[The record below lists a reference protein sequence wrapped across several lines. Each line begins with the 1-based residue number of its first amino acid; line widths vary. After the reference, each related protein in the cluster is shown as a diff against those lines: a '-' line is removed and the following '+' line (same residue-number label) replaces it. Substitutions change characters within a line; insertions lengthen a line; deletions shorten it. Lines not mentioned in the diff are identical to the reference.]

1 MRPLTS
7 AFLLFVSTAL
17 FGQERISVVIELQS
31 PPAVESYLA
40 ALSAKSTA
48 SGLRA
53 AVTAAR
59 NQLAVVEAEQQSV
72 VARVNAIPS
81 SVVLFRLQRLFNG
94 IAVDVDASQLEAI
107 RRLPGVKS
115 VQPLPIAQRANTS
128 SVPLIGGPDVWRALA
143 PNGATGKNVKVGVVD
158 TGLDYIHKDFGGNGD
173 YTGKTFTGSTFP
185 TTDKVPGG
193 TDLAGDA
200 YDAGSSDAATRTPH
214 PDGDPMDCEGHG
226 SHVAGTIG
234 GLGVKKDGTTY
245 GGPYNVVFDPSIFSI
260 GPGVAPEAKLFPIR
274 IFGCT
279 GSTGLIAPALEW
291 ALDPNKDGDFADHMD
306 VVNMS
311 LGSSFGSK
319 SNVNTIAADN
329 LAKVGCVV
337 VASAGNDGDV
347 YYVVSQPS
355 TGDHVIS
362 VAASVDALEPADGMQ
377 ITAPAAIASTYT
389 AHHSVNFDWFNK
401 PPVSGTV
408 ARPATVLSGCSAFP
422 ASDKTLITGKIALLD
437 WTDNDCGSATR
448 VGNANTAGAIGVIL
462 RHTRDDLDIAIA
474 GATTI
479 PSTLVQKS
487 TGDLILARLGSS
499 TVTAAFNADEIGA
512 MPILTAANVDLL
524 SSFSSRGPRLED
536 NALKPEITAPG
547 QSIWSVRAKSGFRG
561 TSMSGTSM
569 AAPHVTGSMALLKQ
583 LHPDWSADELRALA
597 MSTASHDLFTGTS
610 RSGNRYGVG
619 RVGAGRI
626 DVASASRTNTILTV
640 SGEAPG
646 VIGASFGAPDVS
658 STFSATK
665 SVVILN
671 KGSGT
676 VTTYRVTYDPA
687 VSQPGVTFTVPDSV
701 TVPANGSATFTLRM
715 DANAAQMRHHRD
727 ASLTATQLNT
737 TRSWISEASGWV
749 TLTASGQETLRLPV
763 FAAPRVASAM
773 STTNT
778 TFPDATGTFQMALKG
793 TSLNTGNGTDD
804 ENAAVAAFELSN
816 VGTRNPT
823 LAGQLNI
830 EYTGIGSNFATTKS
844 VPNSTIYFAIA
855 TFGPWTSPVQ
865 TPLRID
871 IDTNGDGVDDFRV
884 TTTDLGTFQA
894 TSFTDVFVTQ
904 LCTVAG
910 TNCKAIARD
919 VADPAVADMVLFNT
933 NVMVL
938 PVSAADLGLSAT
950 KSSISYRVRIG
961 SSVTTPIDAVPRQTY
976 DVAKPGMSFSA
987 ARTAAFGFADNPQ
1000 NTIAVAYDKTAFTAA
1015 KSRGILLL
1023 HFHNENGKHEEV
1035 LTPSGVPP
1043 PRHRASTH

>member
-1 MRPLTS
+1 MRQLAWS
-7 AFLLFVSTAL
+7 FLLLVSSAV
-17 FGQERISVVIELQS
+17 FAQERISVVIELQS
-31 PPAVESYLA
+31 PPAVESYLS
-40 ALSAKSTA
+40 ALSSKSTA

-72 VARVNAIPS
+72 VARVNAVPS
-81 SVVLFRLQRLFNG
+81 AVVLFRLQRLFNG
-94 IAVDVDASQLEAI
+94 IAVDVDASQLDAI
-107 RRLPGVKS
+107 RQLPGVKS

-143 PNGATGKNVKVGVVD
+143 PNGATGKNVKVGVLD

-173 YTGKTFTGSTFP
+173 YSGKTFTGASFP

-193 TDLAGDA
+193 TDLAGDD
-200 YDAGSSDAATRTPH
+200 YDAGSSDSAKRTPH

-226 SHVAGTIG
+226 SHVAGTIA
-234 GLGVKKDGTTY
+234 GLGVKKDGTTFTGSY
-245 GGPYNVVFDPSIFSI
+245 TGAFDSSIFAI
-260 GPGVAPEAKLFPIR
+260 GPGVAPEAKLFPVR
-274 IFGCT
+274 IFGCG
-279 GSTGLIAPALEW
+279 GSTGLIVAGLEW
-291 ALDPNKDGDFADHMD
+291 ALDPNKDGDFTDHMD

-319 SNVNTIAADN
+319 SNLNTIAADN

-362 VAASVDALEPADGMQ
+362 VASSVDALEPADAMR
-377 ITAPAAIASTYT
+377 ITAPAAIATTYL

-401 PPVSGTV
+401 PSVSGVV

-422 ASDKTLITGKIALLD
+422 TSDKNLITGKIALLD

-462 RHTRDDLDIAIA
+462 RHTKDDLDLAIA
-474 GATTI
+474 GATSI

-487 TGDLILARLGSS
+487 TGDLILANLGPAG
-499 TVTAAFNADEIGA
+499 VTAAFNPDEIGA
-512 MPILTAANVDLL
+512 MPVLNAANVDLL

-536 NALKPEITAPG
+536 NGLKPEITAPG
-547 QSIWSVRAKSGFRG
+547 QSIWSVRALSGFRG

-569 AAPHVTGSMALLKQ
+569 AAPHVTGAMALLKQ

-597 MSTASHDLFTGTS
+597 MSTASHDLFTGAS
-610 RSGNRYGVG
+610 RSGNRFGVS
-619 RVGAGRI
+619 RIGAGRI
-626 DVASASRTNTILTV
+626 DVASASRTKTIVTV
-640 SGEAPG
+640 GGEAPG

-658 STFSATK
+658 TTFSASK

-676 VTTYRVTYDPA
+676 ITTYRVAYDPA
-687 VSQPGVTFTVPDSV
+687 VTQPGVTFTVPDSV
-701 TVPANGSATFTLRM
+701 TVPASGSATFTIRM
-715 DANAAQMRHHRD
+715 DAIASQMRHHRD
-727 ASLTATQLNT
+727 ASLTTTQLNA

-749 TLTASGQETLRLPV
+749 TLTAAGQETLRLPV

-773 STTNT
+773 STTST

-816 VGTRNPT
+816 IGTRNPT
-823 LAGQLNI
+823 LPGQLNI
-830 EYTGIGSNFATTKS
+830 EYTGIGSNFAATKS
-844 VPNSTIYFAIA
+844 VPSSTIYFGVA

-865 TPLRID
+865 TGLRID

-884 TTTDLGTFQA
+884 STTDLGTFQA
-894 TSFTDVFVTQ
+894 TSFADVFVMQ
-904 LCTVAG
+904 LCTAAG
-910 TNCKAIARD
+910 TNCKALFRD
-919 VADPAVADMVLFNT
+919 VANPAVGDMVLFNT

-938 PVSAADLGLSAT
+938 PVSAADLGLTAT
-950 KSSISYRVRIG
+950 SSSFTYRVRIG
-961 SSVTTPIDAVPRQTY
+961 SSITNPTDAVPRQTY
-976 DVAKPGMSFSA
+976 DVAKPGMSFSS
-987 ARTAAFGFADNPQ
+987 ARAGAFGFADNPQ

-1035 LTPSGVPP
+1035 VTAGAVPP
-1043 PRHRASTH
+1043 PRHRASLH